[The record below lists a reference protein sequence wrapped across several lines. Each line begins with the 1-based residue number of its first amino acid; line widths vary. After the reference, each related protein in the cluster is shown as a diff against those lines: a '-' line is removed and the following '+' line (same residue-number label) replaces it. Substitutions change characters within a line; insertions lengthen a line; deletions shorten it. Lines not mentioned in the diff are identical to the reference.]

1 MNIPASALEK
11 ADDFQEAVDLM
22 RSGNVTAAAQ
32 RVMHLLETQPRD
44 YGVLHLAGTIA
55 LAENHHPEAL
65 QYFRSAIEVAPDKP
79 NEAMSWNGVGQ
90 VMSKLRRYPQ
100 AEEAFRRA
108 MLADPASITH
118 LLDFAQSLS
127 SAHKYDLAVD
137 VLRTAINRYPKD
149 PAPYVR
155 LGSVFVG
162 MGRQREA
169 LLMYDFALKQDP
181 HYSPAHYNA
190 SVALT
195 MLGKLEEAYQACDTA
210 LALDPGLAGY
220 YQLAN
225 LGKVDERRTALL
237 EQRVQE
243 DSGYPIA
250 ARVDAGFALA
260 KEYQRRSEHEQS
272 FGFLHNANRL
282 KRTTMNYTVNSDME
296 RVRRLKSMF
305 TRDFFARFDAGITST
320 LKPIFILG
328 MPRSGSTL
336 VEQMLAAH
344 PDVQAGGELPHIPV
358 ICEEVGEIW
367 GARGAASP
375 GSNDEVIADL
385 THAAGEYAKLTAHL
399 RRYHD
404 RFTDKLPG
412 NFLLIGMIHL
422 MFPHSTIIHTQR
434 EPFDTCLSCYEHLF
448 AAELAYTYDLTELGQ
463 VYCLYEEIMEHWHA
477 VLPRDRILDVQYETI
492 VADPEPGLRRIL
504 DHCGLSFNP
513 ACLDFHEVKRAVTT
527 ASATQVRKPIYQSSI
542 GRWRLYRDWLHP
554 LADALGRP
562 MAED

>member
-1 MNIPASALEK
+1 MNTTASTFENM
-11 ADDFQEAVDLM
+11 DDFQEAVDLM
-22 RSGNVTAAAQ
+22 NSGNVAAAAQ
-32 RVMHLLETQPRD
+32 RVARLLETRSRD
-44 YGVLHLAGTIA
+44 YGVLHLAGTID
-55 LAENHHPEAL
+55 LAENRYSEAL
-65 QYFRSAIEVAPDKP
+65 QHFRSAIGTAPDKP

-108 MLADPASITH
+108 MLADSASVTH

-127 SAHKYDLAVD
+127 GAHKYDLAVD
-137 VLRTAINRYPKD
+137 VLRTAIRRHPKN
-149 PAPYVR
+149 PASYVR
-155 LGSVFVG
+155 LGSVFIS

-169 LLMYDFALKQDP
+169 LLMYDLALKQDP
-181 HYSPAHYNA
+181 NYSPAHFNA

-195 MLGKLEEAYQACDTA
+195 MLGKLKEAYQACDAA

-220 YQLAN
+220 YQLSN
-225 LGKVDERRTALL
+225 LGKIDDQRMAFL
-237 EQRVQE
+237 ENRARE
-243 DSGYPIA
+243 DSGFPITT
-250 ARVDAGFALA
+250 RVDAGFALA
-260 KEYQRRSEHEQS
+260 KEYQRRGEHAQS
-272 FGFLHNANRL
+272 FSFLHNANRL
-282 KRTTMNYTVNSDME
+282 KRTTMEYTVSSDTE
-296 RVRRLKSMF
+296 RVRLLKSMF
-305 TRDFFARFDAGITST
+305 TKDFFARFDGKLSSG
-320 LKPIFILG
+320 LKPIFIVG

-344 PDVQAGGELPHIPV
+344 PDVQAGGELPHVPI

-367 GARGAASP
+367 GTRGVASP
-375 GSNDEVIADL
+375 GSDAEVIADL
-385 THAAGEYAKLTAHL
+385 THAAEQYAKLTEYL
-399 RRYHD
+399 LRYHQ

-412 NFLLIGMIHL
+412 NFLLTGMIHL
-422 MFPHSTIIHTQR
+422 MFPHSTIIHTRR

-448 AAELAYTYDLTELGQ
+448 ASELAYTYDLTELGQ
-463 VYCLYEEIMEHWHA
+463 IYRLYEEIMEHWHA

-554 LADALGRP
+554 LSDALGRP